1 MKQIVGSL
9 KSAVSR
15 LHHFTIAPHHHVLT
29 LLIFFFISNSSSS
42 SILLTPGP
50 DEAIKQITKGIQE
63 GDATKVM
70 NHLSTMVDL
79 ILPGYNDTY
88 ARRQAGQILKEFF
101 YQNPVKSF
109 KVTKQGSSENGS
121 HYAIGELQ
129 SGAKSYRVYFLLQAG
144 GGQNLIQQLK
154 IEEGNNSGS

>member
-1 MKQIVGSL
+1 MKPQFSII
-9 KSAVSR
+9 
-15 LHHFTIAPHHHVLT
+15 LHPASWIRYFLT
-29 LLIFFFISNSSSS
+29 LLLILPLTTHP
-42 SILLTPGP
+42 SILLTSGP

-63 GDATKVM
+63 GDAIKVS
-70 NHLSTMVDL
+70 NHFSTMVDL

-88 ARRQAGQILKEFF
+88 AKKQAGQILKEFF

-109 KVTKQGSSENGS
+109 RVTKQGSSENGS

-129 SGAKSYRVYFLLQAG
+129 SGGKTYRVYFLLQAS

-154 IEEGNNSGS
+154 IEESNSGS